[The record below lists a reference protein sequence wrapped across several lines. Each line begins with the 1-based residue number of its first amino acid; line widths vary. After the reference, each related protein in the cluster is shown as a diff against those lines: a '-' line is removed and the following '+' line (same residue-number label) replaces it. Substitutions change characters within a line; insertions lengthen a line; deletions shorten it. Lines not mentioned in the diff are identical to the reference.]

1 MNASAQTPLSVR
13 RVYFDALDRV
23 TAGLLQSSDPV
34 LVDVATRLEVL
45 FALLDK
51 RDAGGLPVRVDR
63 NDSGL
68 PILADVIALAQDV
81 EARKAPPAS
90 SQSLRENVLNQ
101 MMERRRVPRALA
113 LQEIGRAEYAEAVSN
128 ALPIFWPEGRSLSP
142 KDEGSLQR
150 LSWDH
155 WDGSTN
161 RPVFTQMWLEH
172 RQHRPF
178 ALQVYQDLARKFSG
192 SGFTPLASAI
202 EFDDAVEHIA
212 LKRMKRWTLGPFY
225 SPIFMD
231 LPPAFDPLFADLPI
245 EDAWMFVW
253 HVDEVVSVGTEETKS
268 WFLAPVRYRETY
280 AVDTSDPLAIER
292 GASASRAHALLS
304 HRAHQKLLDVG
315 GSMQTLMRGM
325 RIHSLSANGQLF
337 EDM

>member
-1 MNASAQTPLSVR
+1 MNALAQTPPSVR

-34 LVDVATRLEVL
+34 LVDVASRLEVL

-51 RDAGGLPVRVDR
+51 RDAGGLAVRVDR

-81 EARKAPPAS
+81 EARKAPDAS
-90 SQSLRENVLNQ
+90 SKSLREKILDQ

-113 LQEIGRAEYAEAVSN
+113 LQEVGRAEYAEAVSN

-142 KDEGSLQR
+142 KDEGRLQR

-155 WDGSTN
+155 WDGGTN
-161 RPVFTQMWLEH
+161 RPVFTQAWLKYHEP
-172 RQHRPF
+172 RPF
-178 ALQVYQDLARKFSG
+178 ALQIYQDLARKFSG

-202 EFDDAVEHIA
+202 EFDDAVHHIA

-231 LPPAFDPLFADLPI
+231 LPPAFDPLFTDLPI

-253 HVDEVVSVGTEETKS
+253 HVDEVVSVGSEKTKS
-268 WFLAPVRYRETY
+268 WFLGPTRYRETY

-304 HRAHQKLLDVG
+304 HRAHQKLLDLG

-337 EDM
+337 EDI